1 MNKKCL
7 GCGVTLQNTNEEAPG
22 YTKSLDMDYCMRCF
36 RLIHYREFLKL
47 PVSYDETKILNC
59 IEKKKGFVFYF
70 VDFLN
75 ICKETLDHYHRI
87 KAPKMLVISKSDIIP
102 KSIYLKKVKDWLQQE
117 FGVKE
122 QILFINQTSKQSKK
136 KILEIME
143 NREEKRF
150 YFLGITNAGK
160 STFLNGL
167 LDMLEEEN
175 RHIAVSEMPD
185 TTLDF
190 IEIKLSIGTIYD
202 SQGFSYHYLDTED
215 ALIRVANN
223 KIEIKPVTYQMKEN
237 ESLILENLIRIN
249 SNKKNSITFF
259 GSANLKLQK
268 VYENNIRLK
277 NSYKIVLDVPNN
289 SQLVLKGIGFF
300 YIKQACELTIYG
312 LEKYALEVIPSFM
325 GAKL

>member
-1 MNKKCL
+1 MKFEKLSENKI
-7 GCGVTLQNTNEEAPG
+7 
-22 YTKSLDMDYCMRCF
+22 R
-36 RLIHYREFLKL
+36 I
-47 PVSYDETKILNC
+47 ILSMH
-59 IEKKKGFVFYF
+59 
-70 VDFLN
+70 DL
-75 ICKETLDHYHRI
+75 
-87 KAPKMLVISKSDIIP
+87 
-102 KSIYLKKVKDWLQQE
+102 
-117 FGVKE
+117 
-122 QILFINQTSKQSKK
+122 
-136 KILEIME
+136 
-143 NREEKRF
+143 EEKDINF
-150 YFLGITNAGK
+150 HDFMSNSLE
-160 STFLNGL
+160 SQDLF

-215 ALIRVANN
+215 ALIRLANN
-223 KIEIKPVTYQMKEN
+223 KKEIKPVTYQMKEN

>member
-1 MNKKCL
+1 MTKKCL
-7 GCGVTLQNTNEEAPG
+7 GCGITLQNTDPQKQG

-36 RLIHYREFLKL
+36 RLIHYREFTKL
-47 PVSYDETKILNC
+47 PVTYDEENILAF
-59 IEKKKGFVFYF
+59 IKKKKGFVFYF

-75 ICKETLDHYHRI
+75 ICEETLEYYHRI
-87 KAPKMLVISKSDIIP
+87 SSPKMLIISKSDIIP
-102 KSIYLKKVKDWLQQE
+102 ESVYLKKIENWLKNMFHVE
-117 FGVKE
+117 E
-122 QILFINQTSKQSKK
+122 SILFVSQKSKSAKK

-143 NREEKRF
+143 TKNESRF

-190 IEIKLSIGTIYD
+190 IEIKLSFGTIYD

-215 ALIRVANN
+215 DLIRRANN
-223 KIEIKPVTYQMKEN
+223 KKEIKQVTYQMKET
-237 ESLILENLIRIN
+237 ESLILENLIRLN
-249 SNKKNSITFF
+249 SSEKNSITFF
-259 GSANLKLQK
+259 GSANLNLKK

-277 NSYKIVLDVPNN
+277 NGYQITVDVPNN

-300 YIKQACELTIYG
+300 YIKHACTLTMYG
-312 LEKYALEVIPSFM
+312 VSKQDYEVIPSFM
-325 GAKL
+325 GESI